1 MCLTEILMFFRL
13 LLLFTLIPLI
23 EVWLL
28 FKLSGQF
35 GFFTTIAIVL
45 GTGIVGAWLAKLQGF
60 LALNALRAEIIQ
72 GRMPTARIVDGVL
85 ILIAGVVLITPG
97 ILTDVAGIALLLPPV
112 RSVVRKVATAWFTK
126 HVQVTTTNL
135 WQQFSEQT
143 QAHDSQSTGQPLP
156 RGEVIDARVVETRV
170 EE

>member
-1 MCLTEILMFFRL
+1 MFFRL
-13 LLLFTLIPLI
+13 LLLFTLIPVL

-28 FKLSGQF
+28 FRLSGQF
-35 GFFTTIAIVL
+35 GFFTTIAVVL

-97 ILTDVAGIALLLPPV
+97 ILTDIAGIALLLPPV
-112 RSVVRKVATAWFTK
+112 RSVVRKIATAWFTR
-126 HVQVTTTNL
+126 HVQVTTSNI
-135 WQQFSEQT
+135 WQQFSDEAQR
-143 QAHDSQSTGQPLP
+143 QDSQTTDKPLP
-156 RGEVIDARVVETRV
+156 QGEVIDARVVETRV